1 MFKRIQFQSVLPDK
15 ARNHERGQGLVEFS
29 ISIMFMMTLMV
40 GVLDLGRA
48 FFTYLSMMDAAQE
61 GAAYAA
67 IEPYD
72 VDGIRQRVR
81 AASSGTVTFVDIEDD
96 QIDVIAYCCR
106 CAGHPIT
113 VHISTNFTFVAPFI
127 GGKTI
132 PLSVRVTDTILAPP
146 C

>member
-1 MFKRIQFQSVLPDK
+1 MIHRNQLHSIPTDK
-15 ARNHERGQGLVEFS
+15 TGKHERGQGLVEFA
-29 ISIMFMMTLMV
+29 ISIVFMMTLLV

>member
-1 MFKRIQFQSVLPDK
+1 MFHRNQPHRIQTNRK
-15 ARNHERGQGLVEFS
+15 GKHERGQGLVEFS
-29 ISIMFMMTLMV
+29 ISIVFMMVLMV
-40 GVLDLGRA
+40 GVMDIGRA

-67 IEPYD
+67 IAPYD

-81 AASSGTVTFVDIEDD
+81 SASSGTVTFVDIEDD

-113 VHISTNFTFVAPFI
+113 VRISTDFTFVAPFI